1 MLAPSVLQRVQNI
14 ISLEKPLELPAL
26 LSFPR
31 SSSLLLQTG
40 HAGREQTL
48 KALRSI
54 MVRLFVSLPPGRVN
68 FTIIDPVGLGENFA
82 GFMHAADHHEAL
94 VGRRIWTEPAHIS
107 QQLTQL
113 TEHMENVIQKY
124 LRNEFETIEQY
135 NQQAGELA
143 EPYRFLVVAD
153 FPANFDEQSAQRL
166 TSIINSGPRCGV
178 YTLIMYDDRRELPV
192 GFNYEDLCSGSVHV
206 VCEDG
211 RFCRRD
217 IVWQNFPLR
226 LDTPPTEDTLTDIM
240 NKVGSWTK
248 DACRVEIPFQS
259 IAPGP
264 DEHWSL
270 QSDKAIKVP
279 IGRTGATRLQYLEL
293 GKGMAQH
300 MLTAGKTGS
309 GKSTLLH
316 VIISNLA
323 LWYSPEELHLHLIDF
338 KRGVEFKTYVKNKL
352 PHART
357 VAIESDREFGLSI
370 LQKLDA
376 EMARRGQLFRQ
387 AHAQDIASYRQ
398 VTGEKLP
405 RSLLIVDEFQVFFGE
420 DDRIA
425 QEAAVLLEQLVRQG
439 RAFGVHVI
447 LGSQTLAGASGLAR
461 STMGQMA
468 VRIALQ
474 CSEADSQII
483 LDDNNLAARL
493 LSRPGEAI
501 YNDAGG
507 MIAGNSPFQTAWLSD
522 EIRDKYLEKISQW
535 SQKLTQTAEPMVVFE
550 GNIPAELSNNQI
562 LINLFKQPAQSQNAT
577 AFLGEPLAVKSPT
590 SVTFNRQSGANLLIL
605 GQRETS
611 ALGLI
616 SSSLISLTAALTNPA
631 AEFIVMENLP
641 VSTEAAESLVDYA
654 KILPSCRTISYQ
666 QTSEAIEQL
675 AHEVRCRTENNNK
688 KFKTTFLVINGLHRY
703 RNLRR
708 SEDDFS
714 FSTDSDAPPKPDK
727 LLAEILREGPLV
739 GIHCII
745 WIDTLVSLERLFD
758 RATLREF
765 DMRVLFQMSSA
776 NSSNLIDSPQANN
789 LGLHRALLYDEEHGK
804 LEKFRPYRSPKPDWT
819 QTVFRVTLVGKGKRM
834 NLQTI
839 DWAIII
845 GFFMVILGIGLLVS
859 KRAGSSSAEF
869 FLGGRSMP
877 WWLLGVSMVATTFS
891 TDTPNLVTD
900 IVRKNGVS
908 GNWLWWAFLITGMLT
923 VFIYAKL
930 WRRSAVMT
938 DVEFYEIR
946 YSGKPA
952 AFLRGFRALY
962 LGVFFNVMIMGT
974 VSLAAIKIGGVLLN
988 MSPFNSIVVALIVT
1002 VIYCGLGG
1010 FRAVLITD
1018 FILFAFAMF
1027 GAVAAAV
1034 VACSLPEVGG
1044 LKNLFAHPA
1053 LAGQTPP
1060 RPHRQDRKRFQ
1071 LPRYFRPHNANP
1083 HRRPVVERMVSRSRA
1098 RRRRLSRPENA
1109 FCQG

>member
-1 MLAPSVLQRVQNI
+1 
-14 ISLEKPLELPAL
+14 
-26 LSFPR
+26 
-31 SSSLLLQTG
+31 
-40 HAGREQTL
+40 
-48 KALRSI
+48 

-94 VGRRIWTEPAHIS
+94 VGRRIWTEPAHIN
-107 QQLTQL
+107 QQLNRL

-143 EPYRFLVVAD
+143 EPYRFLVIAD

-178 YTLIMYDDRRELPV
+178 YTLIIYDDRRELPV

-206 VCEDG
+206 VYEKG
-211 RFCRRD
+211 RFIRRD
-217 IVWQNFPLR
+217 NVWQNFPLH

-264 DEHWSL
+264 DEHWTL
-270 QSDKAIKVP
+270 QSDKGIKVP

-398 VTGEKLP
+398 TTGEKLP

-522 EIRDKYLEKISQW
+522 EIRDKYLEQISQW
-535 SQKLTQTAEPMVVFE
+535 SQKLPQTVEPMVVFE

-562 LINLFKQPAQSQNAT
+562 LINLFKQPEQSQNPT
-577 AFLGEPLAVKSPT
+577 AFLGEPMAIKSPT

-611 ALGLI
+611 ALGLLT
-616 SSSLISLTAALTNPA
+616 SSLISLTAALTNAADFIIMEPPPA
-631 AEFIVMENLP
+631 SAQ
-641 VSTEAAESLVDYA
+641 AAESLVDYA

-666 QTSEAIEQL
+666 QTNETIEQL
-675 AHEVRCRTENNNK
+675 AHEVRRRTENNDN
-688 KFKTTFLVINGLHRY
+688 KFKTTFLIINGLHRY

-714 FSTDSDAPPKPDK
+714 FSTDSDAQPKPDK

-739 GIHCII
+739 GVHCII
-745 WIDTLVSLERLFD
+745 WIDTLVSLERMFD

-776 NSSNLIDSPQANN
+776 DSSNLIDSPQANN

-804 LEKFRPYRSPKPDWT
+804 LEKFRPYRSPKPDWAK
-819 QTVFRVTLVGKGKRM
+819 Q
-834 NLQTI
+834 
-839 DWAIII
+839 
-845 GFFMVILGIGLLVS
+845 FF
-859 KRAGSSSAEF
+859 E
-869 FLGGRSMP
+869 
-877 WWLLGVSMVATTFS
+877 
-891 TDTPNLVTD
+891 
-900 IVRKNGVS
+900 
-908 GNWLWWAFLITGMLT
+908 
-923 VFIYAKL
+923 
-930 WRRSAVMT
+930 
-938 DVEFYEIR
+938 
-946 YSGKPA
+946 
-952 AFLRGFRALY
+952 
-962 LGVFFNVMIMGT
+962 
-974 VSLAAIKIGGVLLN
+974 
-988 MSPFNSIVVALIVT
+988 
-1002 VIYCGLGG
+1002 
-1010 FRAVLITD
+1010 
-1018 FILFAFAMF
+1018 
-1027 GAVAAAV
+1027 
-1034 VACSLPEVGG
+1034 
-1044 LKNLFAHPA
+1044 
-1053 LAGQTPP
+1053 
-1060 RPHRQDRKRFQ
+1060 
-1071 LPRYFRPHNANP
+1071 
-1083 HRRPVVERMVSRSRA
+1083 
-1098 RRRRLSRPENA
+1098 
-1109 FCQG
+1109 